1 MKTTNRF
8 LINGKPML
16 VPDAEVGFN
25 YEDLDS
31 SDSGRDQS
39 GFMHRV
45 VIRYKVPSWSF
56 KFAALTEE
64 ELRYLESLFPEEPTF
79 QFTHPSRIDS
89 SVLETTECYRSKFG
103 ITWQNA
109 ATGLW
114 SGCSFNIIEC

>member
-1 MKTTNRF
+1 MKTTDRF

-16 VPDAEVGFN
+16 VPDAEVSFN

-56 KFAALTEE
+56 KFAALTDE

-79 QFTHPSRIDS
+79 QFTHPSRLDS
-89 SVLETTECYRSKFG
+89 ADLETTECYRSKFG

>member
-1 MKTTNRF
+1 MKTTDRF

-45 VIRYKVPSWSF
+45 VIRYKVSSWSF
-56 KFAALTEE
+56 KFAALTDE

-79 QFTHPSRIDS
+79 QFTHPSRLDS
-89 SVLETTECYRSKFG
+89 STLETTECYRSKFG

>member
-1 MKTTNRF
+1 MKTTDRF

-16 VPDAEVGFN
+16 VPDAEVSFN

-56 KFAALTEE
+56 KFAALTDE

-79 QFTHPSRIDS
+79 QFTHPSRLDS